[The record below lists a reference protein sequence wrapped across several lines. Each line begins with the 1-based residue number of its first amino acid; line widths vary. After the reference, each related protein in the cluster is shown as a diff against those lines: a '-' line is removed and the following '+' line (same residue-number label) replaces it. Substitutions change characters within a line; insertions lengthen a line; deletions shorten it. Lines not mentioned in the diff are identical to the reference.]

1 MMKPFGKLVPRI
13 EALRLI
19 DENVKKINRVEEVPL
34 EEATGCVV
42 AEDII
47 AGFDV
52 PPFDRASMDGYA
64 VKAAET
70 RGATESLPIKL
81 RLVGSV
87 HAGEPYSEGVE
98 ANTCVEIATGSS
110 IPLGADAVI
119 MVENTRLDEL
129 IVEIFREVKL
139 GDNIA
144 PRGEDI
150 KKGEVAVKAGQVLSP
165 GKLGAVAALGLS
177 SVKAYAKPW
186 VAIYSTGTEV
196 IPNGK
201 PLKPGQVYDINS
213 YTLAAVTEA
222 NGCVHIRKGLVKDD
236 PEALLNAVREAATY
250 DIAVFSGGSS
260 VGSRDLFAEIVLQL
274 GSIYFHGL
282 QVKPGKPTLFGEVLG
297 TPVFGMPG
305 YPTSCLS
312 NAYIFLVPALRK
324 KAGLPPAEMKVL
336 KSRLSKGIR
345 ADGEREQFYTVRIE
359 GAEAVPVFKQSGD
372 ISSMAMADGYIIIPV
387 GTKLLEAGS
396 EVTVYLFD

>member
-1 MMKPFGKLVPRI
+1 M
-13 EALRLI
+13 
-19 DENVKKINRVEEVPL
+19 
-34 EEATGCVV
+34 
-42 AEDII
+42 
-47 AGFDV
+47 
-52 PPFDRASMDGYA
+52 
-64 VKAAET
+64 
-70 RGATESLPIKL
+70 
-81 RLVGSV
+81 
-87 HAGEPYSEGVE
+87 
-98 ANTCVEIATGSS
+98 
-110 IPLGADAVI
+110 
-119 MVENTRLDEL
+119 
-129 IVEIFREVKL
+129 
-139 GDNIA
+139 
-144 PRGEDI
+144 
-150 KKGEVAVKAGQVLSP
+150 
-165 GKLGAVAALGLS
+165 AALGLS